1 MSDRILAFDRTGEPE
16 IGAPAPDRIV
26 SGQPVHHTWNLED
39 DGQGLYA
46 GYWESTPGEWRIDY
60 TEWEFCQIVSG
71 HSVIT
76 EDGGP
81 QTTVKAGDALVLR
94 PGFKGT
100 WRVVET
106 TLKHYVIK
114 V

>member
-1 MSDRILAFDRTGEPE
+1 MSDRIFVLDQAGEPE
-16 IGAPAPDRIV
+16 HGAPAADRII
-26 SGQPVHHTWNLED
+26 SGQPTHRTWNLED

-46 GYWESTPGEWRIDY
+46 GYWESTPGEWRIAYD
-60 TEWEFCQIVSG
+60 EWEFCHIVSG

-76 EDGGP
+76 EENGP
-81 QTTVKAGDALVLR
+81 DTVVRAGDAFVLR

-100 WRVVET
+100 WRAIET